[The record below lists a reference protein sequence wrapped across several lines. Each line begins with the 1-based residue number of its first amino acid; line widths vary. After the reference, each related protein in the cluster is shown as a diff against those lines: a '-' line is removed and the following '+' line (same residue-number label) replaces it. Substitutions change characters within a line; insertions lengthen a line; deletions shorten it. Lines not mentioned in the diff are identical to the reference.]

1 MELPRVIQIGYGVIR
16 EVGSFLSRFSPK
28 RILIIS
34 GPIVWA
40 RVGEVVEEAL
50 KREEFSYCCIKVDHS
65 TKLEVEYA
73 VKAAREFDADL
84 IVGLGGGRVVDVAK
98 LASYNCRVSFV
109 SLPTSA
115 SHDGIA
121 SPLAS
126 IKGVNKPYSYM
137 TKPPT
142 GVLADVD
149 IIADAPKKL
158 LAAGCGDLIAKITAV
173 RDWILARDEKQE
185 YFGKYAANLALLSAE
200 IVLSEAKGIGSGNK
214 EYVRDV
220 VEALISAGVAAG
232 IAGSS
237 RPCSGAEHLFSHALD
252 IIAPNVGLHG
262 EKCGLGAIMMAKLHD
277 LDWEKL
283 RDALRDVKAPVTAA
297 ELGLNADQIAKAL
310 VLAPELRPERY
321 TILHKMR
328 LSYDEARALAKDVG
342 II

>member
-1 MELPRVIQIGYGVIR
+1 MIQIGYGVIR
-16 EVGSFLSRFSPK
+16 EVGSFLTRFSPK

-40 RVGEVVEEAL
+40 RVGELVEEAL
-50 KREEFSYCCIKVDHS
+50 KREEFRYRCIEVDHS
-65 TKLEVEYA
+65 TKKEVEDA
-73 VKAAREFDADL
+73 VRVAKEFGADL
-84 IVGLGGGRVVDVAK
+84 IVGLGGGKAVDVAK
-98 LASYNCRVSFV
+98 LASYNCGVIFV

-126 IKGVNKPYSYM
+126 IKGGDRPYSYM

-149 IIADAPKKL
+149 IIAEAPPKL

-173 RDWILARDEKQE
+173 RDWMLARDEKQE

-200 IVLSEAKGIGSGNK
+200 IVLSEAKGIGGGSK

-262 EKCGLGAIMMAKLHD
+262 EKCGLGAIMMAKLHN

-283 RDALRDVKAPVTAA
+283 RDALRDVKAPVTAS
-297 ELGLNADQIAKAL
+297 ELGLSADQIAKAL

-328 LSYDEARALAKDVG
+328 LSYEGAKTLAKDVG